1 MPAPPPSL
9 SNTSD
14 VLAIMVVDDLCL
26 RLSLLFSMRCVGA
39 FFFSLDNVIR
49 FSVVFSHFQLVVWY
63 VFTFIRC
70 IRMHTFSFA
79 PPFTPN
85 PEPTLPPT
93 AKVSFADA

>member
-79 PPFTPN
+79 PPLHA
-85 PEPTLPPT
+85 EPRTHAPT
-93 AKVSFADA
+93 HCKSVFR